1 MDTLEVFEHAQ
12 TLRKDQ
18 VTFCITRLHV
28 PVFPIKVNADLPRL
42 PQHFQPISRSAVFF
56 LEDNIVLK
64 IQTQDLI
71 ADVDLPSEQ
80 LLLDLSLG
88 NFVFRDRERDIY
100 TSLKNTPHPNLVREL
115 DVGEPYVAFFERLSL
130 LTTVWGDADMPRRR
144 RWAMELVSAFAH
156 LENMGLAPRIRVEDL
171 GTDPTGRLKLVGFGS
186 SPRKPSAHKIVQY
199 EADANKRGIHP
210 SEGWQREMETA
221 HQRLACCL
229 HYILSGIDPDQEARA
244 VFRTPNCKSFRE
256 KVRRGAYPI
265 APAASILQD
274 ILQEAWMLR
283 AATKTFPEIAKKTR
297 LAFENVEVEQEEDI
311 AARLPEDHYRS
322 LEARCRE
329 WVKTQERDS
338 RWMGLQEYEAAC
350 QQRGFDVSGFW
361 G

>member
-130 LTTVWGDADMPRRR
+130 LTAVWGDADMPRRR